1 MCFSL
6 WNGYIVYS
14 AILER
19 ERASG
24 ESVFYPFGSK
34 IYKMES
40 SIS

>member
-19 ERASG
+19 ERAS
-24 ESVFYPFGSK
+24 VFYPFGSK